1 MAQHDYVIDNST
13 GANVRADINNALL
26 AISSN
31 NSGSSAPSTTYALQS
46 FANTTTTMLQLR
58 NAANNAFVN
67 LRKFDGSLPLPDGS
81 VSSPSL
87 FFDDDT
93 NTGIFSSAENKINF
107 TTGGTEKFEI
117 GSETIFNENGEDIDF
132 RIEGDTDANL
142 FHVDAGNDRVGIS
155 TSTPDCEFH
164 VAGKVKTSGLGVNIV
179 PIDGVQVHVEVANPR
194 MMLKSTG
201 TNAAK
206 FMFGD
211 QSNNDAGVIEY
222 AHSSNV
228 MAFSTGTL
236 ERFRVDSAGTFM
248 IGTTSV
254 LVGGT
259 ERPLQIQNT
268 GGPKIALGRND
279 TSISAGNTI
288 GGIEFY
294 GNDANGTFVNTAA
307 IIVNAD
313 GDHGDNDKPTRME
326 FSTTADGGSSTSERM
341 RIDSSG
347 RVGIAQT
354 PVSDK
359 LEVGGAIRSTSA
371 SANFSAGAEA
381 VFMDFIPSTN
391 GRIGTITGTGSA
403 RDLAFNIGNLEKMRI
418 DTSGRLVVG
427 ASSARANFA
436 WTTSAGIQAEGAFN
450 KGSISSTNN
459 ENNANSCAFTSAK
472 IRGTNAVATGDN
484 VGSHVFEG
492 YDGGAFRRLA
502 RISCLV
508 HGGVASNDISGELQF
523 LTRQTTNAEAN
534 RMTIASDGK
543 LECFGDRANSIAQLF
558 QNING
563 TSPEGILIQFTQAAP
578 NTSSRHFLKCNDNV
592 GDKMVIDTNGNLRNL
607 NNSYGGFSDIS
618 LKENIV
624 DAESQWDDIKNVKVR
639 VFNFKTDDASE
650 KRIGVV
656 AQEIE
661 TVCPKLVDE
670 VFDKDDN
677 GNLLE
682 TSQKS
687 VKYSVLYMKAIK
699 ALQEAITKIEVLE
712 TKVAALEAA

>member
-155 TSTPDCEFH
+155 TSTPECLLDA
-164 VAGKVKTSGLGVNIV
+164 AGKVKTAGLGVNIV

-222 AHSSNV
+222 AHSTNTMS
-228 MAFSTGTL
+228 FSTGTL
-236 ERFRVDSAGTFM
+236 ERFRVDSGGTVM
-248 IGTTSV
+248 IGTSSV
-254 LVGGT
+254 LAGGT

-288 GGIEFY
+288 WEIEFY
-294 GNDANGTFVNTAA
+294 GNDSNGTFVNTAS

-313 GDHGDNDKPTRME
+313 GDHGVNDKP
-326 FSTTADGGSSTSERM
+326 
-341 RIDSSG
+341 
-347 RVGIAQT
+347 
-354 PVSDK
+354 
-359 LEVGGAIRSTSA
+359 L
-371 SANFSAGAEA
+371 
-381 VFMDFIPSTN
+381 
-391 GRIGTITGTGSA
+391 
-403 RDLAFNIGNLEKMRI
+403 
-418 DTSGRLVVG
+418 
-427 ASSARANFA
+427 
-436 WTTSAGIQAEGAFN
+436 
-450 KGSISSTNN
+450 
-459 ENNANSCAFTSAK
+459 
-472 IRGTNAVATGDN
+472 
-484 VGSHVFEG
+484 
-492 YDGGAFRRLA
+492 
-502 RISCLV
+502 
-508 HGGVASNDISGELQF
+508 
-523 LTRQTTNAEAN
+523 
-534 RMTIASDGK
+534 
-543 LECFGDRANSIAQLF
+543 
-558 QNING
+558 
-563 TSPEGILIQFTQAAP
+563 
-578 NTSSRHFLKCNDNV
+578 
-592 GDKMVIDTNGNLRNL
+592 
-607 NNSYGGFSDIS
+607 
-618 LKENIV
+618 
-624 DAESQWDDIKNVKVR
+624 
-639 VFNFKTDDASE
+639 
-650 KRIGVV
+650 
-656 AQEIE
+656 
-661 TVCPKLVDE
+661 
-670 VFDKDDN
+670 
-677 GNLLE
+677 
-682 TSQKS
+682 
-687 VKYSVLYMKAIK
+687 
-699 ALQEAITKIEVLE
+699 
-712 TKVAALEAA
+712 